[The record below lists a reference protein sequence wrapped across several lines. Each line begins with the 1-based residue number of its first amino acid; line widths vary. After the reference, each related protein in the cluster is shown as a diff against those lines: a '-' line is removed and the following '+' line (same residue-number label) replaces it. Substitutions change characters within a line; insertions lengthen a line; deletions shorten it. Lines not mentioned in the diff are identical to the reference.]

1 MHMVS
6 VLEKDNTILSE
17 VLTNPDKIFF
27 PEAGLTKK
35 DVLTYYYLM
44 ADYILPY
51 LRNRPMVLKRYPNG
65 ISGHS
70 FYQKEMPAYA
80 PTWLKSVPI
89 YHEDAHKEV
98 NYIAIDDPRSLLWVV
113 NQGAIELHAWLS
125 QVGNIDFPDLI
136 IIDLDPEPPAT
147 FKDCLVVA
155 SLVRELLL
163 KLGLDAWPKTSGA
176 TGMHLFIPVKPI
188 YTFQETTE
196 AAKELLKVILE
207 VYPARTTME
216 HIIAN
221 RTGKVYLDY
230 LQNARGRSMAFPYSI
245 RPFPQASVSMPLS
258 WEEVQDQQAMPVD
271 FTVKNAWT
279 RVQEKGDFM
288 QGMLKENYKLDALFT
303 LQGNPRTS

>member
-1 MHMVS
+1 MNS
-6 VLEKDNTILSE
+6 VIEIDNTILTE
-17 VLTNPDKIFF
+17 LLTNPDKIFF
-27 PEAGLTKK
+27 PEAQLTKK
-35 DVLTYYYLM
+35 DILTYYYLM

-70 FYQKEMPAYA
+70 FYQKEIPAYA
-80 PTWLKSVPI
+80 PAWLKSVAI
-89 YHEDAHKEV
+89 YHEEAHKEV

-125 QVGNIDFPDLI
+125 QVGKIDFPDLI

-188 YTFQETTE
+188 YSFQETTE
-196 AAKELLKVILE
+196 AAKALLKVILE
-207 VYPARTTME
+207 VYPEKTTMQ

-230 LQNARGRSMAFPYSI
+230 LQNARGRSMAFPFSI
-245 RPFPQASVSMPLS
+245 RPFPQATVSMPLS
-258 WEEVQDQQAMPVD
+258 WEEVKQQKVTPGD
-271 FTVKNAWT
+271 FTAKNAWT
-279 RVQEKGDFM
+279 RVQQKGDFM
-288 QGMLKENYKLDALFT
+288 QDMLKKNYELDSLFT
-303 LQGNPRTS
+303 LRASQRTS